1 MAEENT
7 NEARSRRRT
16 LSGVVTSDKMDKTIT
31 VRVER
36 RFKHPKYQ
44 KYIRRHTKYH
54 AHDAE
59 NAAGVGDTVEI
70 MEVRPMS
77 KLKRWRLLSVTTKA
91 NAALAHGHD
100 GGAQ

>member
-1 MAEENT
+1 MVQEST
-7 NEARSRRRT
+7 TTTDRSRRRT

-36 RFKHPKYQ
+36 MLKHPKYL

-54 AHDAE
+54 VHDE
-59 NAAGVGDTVEI
+59 QGVACIGDKVEI
-70 MEVRPMS
+70 GEMRPLS

-91 NAALAHGHD
+91 NPAMIE
-100 GGAQ
+100 GGN